1 LSSPLGKLTMMLLL
15 AESLL
20 HLSDP
25 TRWLTCRGNQPY
37 RKMTGAIP
45 GQVKP
50 VVRRFSHLCLICA
63 YRVFHN
69 TLQKAQESVQGGR
82 SCRTCLA
89 NLIF

>member
-15 AESLL
+15 TESLL
-20 HLSDP
+20 HLSYP

-50 VVRRFSHLCLICA
+50 DKGDTKGTFVQNVLS
-63 YRVFHN
+63 
-69 TLQKAQESVQGGR
+69 ESDIL
-82 SCRTCLA
+82 S
-89 NLIF
+89 